1 MCLELKPK
9 YMAEF
14 HFRTWVS
21 WCQYKSVRSELAFLH
36 TTGVLWLK
44 CEEEIPVTQNQITTN
59 ALCGAVYNYTECG
72 MSSIL
77 KFSFWIPVWHSFG
90 NCFFAN
96 CITESYIKSQEVFGT
111 HPAVHQTT
119 HIIPHSSVPLFS
131 IHYWVSHNVFF
142 MQLLLGIEQWR
153 LTATWTQVC

>member
-1 MCLELKPK
+1 
-9 YMAEF
+9 MAEF

-21 WCQYKSVRSELAFLH
+21 WCQYKSVRFELAFLH

-44 CEEEIPVTQNQITTN
+44 REEEIPVTQNQITTN

-90 NCFFAN
+90 NCFFTIVLLSLILNLRKSLVLIQQFIRQPTLFHTHHSLCSAF
-96 CITESYIKSQEVFGT
+96 ITESAITCSLCSYYLASNSGD
-111 HPAVHQTT
+111 
-119 HIIPHSSVPLFS
+119 
-131 IHYWVSHNVFF
+131 
-142 MQLLLGIEQWR
+142 
-153 LTATWTQVC
+153 